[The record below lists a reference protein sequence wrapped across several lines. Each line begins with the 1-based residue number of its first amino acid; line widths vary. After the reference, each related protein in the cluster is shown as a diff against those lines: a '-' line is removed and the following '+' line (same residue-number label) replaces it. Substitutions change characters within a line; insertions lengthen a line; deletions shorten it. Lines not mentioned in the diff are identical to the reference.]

1 MGANTR
7 TGRMMSSYIDDRL
20 IATIVLTAIA
30 AVIPLFVSEYVRTLI
45 QRCLLWI
52 PPTFGVYI
60 IYSLLRQVHFGQ
72 SIFIGLGSYI
82 AAFLA
87 GKYFVTSELLILLPL
102 SLIVSIGVAYVL
114 GIFIMRRTGFY
125 FAIMGIAVTMAFWS
139 LVYKMRQITGGS
151 DGISD
156 IKNPSLFGIQL
167 GDQGLYY
174 VSLVVSLGLILLMRR
189 ILHSPFSLQLRAIS
203 GDLQKAES
211 IGIPVNGMRRLAFI
225 VAGANA
231 GVAGVLLA
239 FSYNYVGPTTFAWEF
254 GAHFV
259 QAAIIGGVNYFVGP
273 IVGAFVFVGLEFLV
287 STWFPN
293 LWEVVIGVIVAV
305 IVVTVGEEGV
315 TGIVKDLFGRTLKRA
330 NLEERTYS
338 DGK

>member
-7 TGRMMSSYIDDRL
+7 TDRMLPSQFDDRL
-20 IATIVLTAIA
+20 MAAIGLTLLA
-30 AVIPLFVSEYVRTLI
+30 ALIPFFVSEYVRTLI

-52 PPTFGVYI
+52 PPIFGVYF
-60 IYSLLRQVHFGQ
+60 IYSLLRQVHFAQ

-82 AAFLA
+82 VAFLA
-87 GKYFVTSELLILLPL
+87 GKYFLTSELLILLPL
-102 SLIVSIGVAYVL
+102 SLLASVVVAYVL

-125 FAIMGIAVTMAFWS
+125 FAIMGIAVTMVFWS
-139 LVYKMRQITGGS
+139 LVYKMRQLTGGS

-156 IKNPSLFGIQL
+156 IKNPTLLGVQL
-167 GDQGLYY
+167 SEQGFYY
-174 VSLVVSLGLILLMRR
+174 ICLLISLGLILLMHR
-189 ILHSPFSLQLRAIS
+189 ILHSPFSMQLKAIR

-211 IGIPVNGMRRLAFI
+211 IGIPVHQMRRLAFV

-231 GVAGVLLA
+231 GLSGVLLA
-239 FSYNYVGPTTFAWEF
+239 FLYNYVGPTSFAWEF
-254 GAHFV
+254 GAQFV

-273 IVGAFVFVGLEFLV
+273 IVGAFAFVGLEFLV

-293 LWEVVIGVIVAV
+293 LWEIVIGVTVAL

-315 TGIVKDLFGRTLKRA
+315 TGIAKNVLVRAFKGINLK
-330 NLEERTYS
+330 ERTYS